1 MPHKN
6 MATSAC
12 LVSVSLELHMSA
24 SGVKRDTVCK
34 LLTERFL
41 FLVFLSTP

>member
-1 MPHKN
+1 MPHNK

-12 LVSVSLELHMSA
+12 LVSVFLELHMSA
-24 SGVKRDTVCK
+24 SGVKQDTVCE